1 MNFVSAA
8 DFEKSVKELLEDNT
22 YISNGV
28 EKERDCEN
36 FHKQTDDLMIR
47 TLRSL
52 GYDAG
57 LNIMEK
63 VPRYYSKEN

>member
-8 DFEKSVKELLEDNT
+8 DFEREVKELLEDNT

-28 EKERDCEN
+28 EKERDCEA
-36 FHKQTDDLMIR
+36 FHKQTDELMIR

-52 GYDAG
+52 GYDVG
-57 LNIMEK
+57 LNIIEK
-63 VPRYYSKEN
+63 VPRYYSKGD